1 MKSGLDLQ
9 SVICW
14 ELRSGEG
21 GGVRFCY
28 FSFSWS
34 IWFARPCSL
43 NTFLL
48 PFASASAI
56 CMSELK
62 STHAHVAGYMHA
74 YQGLQMLLL
83 LSIVG
88 HVNY

>member
-1 MKSGLDLQ
+1 
-9 SVICW
+9 
-14 ELRSGEG
+14 
-21 GGVRFCY
+21 
-28 FSFSWS
+28 
-34 IWFARPCSL
+34 
-43 NTFLL
+43 
-48 PFASASAI
+48 
-56 CMSELK
+56 MSELK